1 MDSSFELE
9 STVAEKV
16 NEQYREILR
25 NKPST
30 DIPIFLMLRYTRH
43 KCLDNDQL
51 DLIQNDVIMAQLF
64 SFFLAVGPSRIVPS
78 DTESIKTEDFA
89 NKFNFSSL
97 NPAGP
102 TRICYI

>member
-9 STVAEKV
+9 STVAEKI

-30 DIPIFLMLRYTRH
+30 NIPIFLMLRFTSH
-43 KCLDNDQL
+43 KCLDNDLL
-51 DLIQNDVIMAQLF
+51 DLIQTDVINDHGSIVLF
-64 SFFLAVGPSRIVPS
+64 CLAVGPSRIVPS

-89 NKFNFSSL
+89 HKFNLSSY
-97 NPAGP
+97 
-102 TRICYI
+102 TRIH